1 MKNTKSVL
9 NYLILAGL
17 FITPFIVFLVPSGVF
32 FPYIAG
38 KGFAFRILVEI
49 IFGLFVI
56 LAFID
61 KEYRPRFSWI
71 TKAFIVFTLVILLA
85 DLLGQNPYKS
95 IWSNYERME
104 GFMMLLHLL
113 MYYIVA
119 SSVFQTVRQWFG
131 FFNTNIFASVLMS
144 IYGLFQLGG
153 KATISQ
159 GGVRLD
165 GTFGNSTY
173 LAIYLVFHIFL
184 CVYMLASDAKEKWQK
199 WTYSIIIALE
209 VIMLYFTATRGAI
222 LGLIGGLFLTG
233 LLLLWKE
240 KENKKLRKIAFWL
253 LGGLVILIIGFY
265 SLRSQPFIKNSY
277 VLSRFSTLSVSELK
291 TQGRYFVWPMA
302 IEGIKERPLL
312 GWGQEN
318 FNFVFNKN
326 YNPGLFGQEE
336 WFDRTHNL
344 FLDWLIAGGI
354 VGFLAYLSMYVAL
367 FYYIWRKRS
376 PLKHAQ
382 QSILTGMISAY
393 VFHNIFVFD
402 NLISYIIF
410 FSILAYVHSVSQT
423 REETSGFY
431 TKTFSNGVV
440 SYVVFPLTIILTS
453 TMVYMVNVPAMLAN
467 TTLIRAMSPQ
477 QVGIEKNLELF
488 KQVFS
493 YNSFG
498 SGEAVEQLTQVTSQL
513 FSVQGQISEKTKQD
527 FFDYTKTMI
536 DKKVASSPTDAR
548 YLVFAGNFL
557 NRFAKYSDAIEYL
570 ERALKESP
578 NKQSIH
584 FELGTS
590 YLGVGNTQK
599 MLELFKRAYELKPSS
614 QESQVIYTVGAIYAR
629 NDAVLEEMSK
639 VITRDAVISDPR
651 FYKAYMSIGDT
662 STTITILNARIE
674 KDPGN
679 MQDKLA
685 LAEVYMRLGQKQKAI
700 DIVREMMTLDPT
712 FKDQGEAIIKQIQAQ

>member
-233 LLLLWKE
+233 LLWVLL
-240 KENKKLRKIAFWL
+240 
-253 LGGLVILIIGFY
+253 
-265 SLRSQPFIKNSY
+265 
-277 VLSRFSTLSVSELK
+277 
-291 TQGRYFVWPMA
+291 
-302 IEGIKERPLL
+302 
-312 GWGQEN
+312 
-318 FNFVFNKN
+318 
-326 YNPGLFGQEE
+326 
-336 WFDRTHNL
+336 
-344 FLDWLIAGGI
+344 
-354 VGFLAYLSMYVAL
+354 
-367 FYYIWRKRS
+367 
-376 PLKHAQ
+376 
-382 QSILTGMISAY
+382 
-393 VFHNIFVFD
+393 
-402 NLISYIIF
+402 
-410 FSILAYVHSVSQT
+410 
-423 REETSGFY
+423 
-431 TKTFSNGVV
+431 
-440 SYVVFPLTIILTS
+440 
-453 TMVYMVNVPAMLAN
+453 
-467 TTLIRAMSPQ
+467 
-477 QVGIEKNLELF
+477 
-488 KQVFS
+488 
-493 YNSFG
+493 
-498 SGEAVEQLTQVTSQL
+498 
-513 FSVQGQISEKTKQD
+513 
-527 FFDYTKTMI
+527 
-536 DKKVASSPTDAR
+536 
-548 YLVFAGNFL
+548 
-557 NRFAKYSDAIEYL
+557 FAKSAVH
-570 ERALKESP
+570 K
-578 NKQSIH
+578 KQLCS
-584 FELGTS
+584 L
-590 YLGVGNTQK
+590 
-599 MLELFKRAYELKPSS
+599 
-614 QESQVIYTVGAIYAR
+614 
-629 NDAVLEEMSK
+629 
-639 VITRDAVISDPR
+639 
-651 FYKAYMSIGDT
+651 
-662 STTITILNARIE
+662 
-674 KDPGN
+674 
-679 MQDKLA
+679 
-685 LAEVYMRLGQKQKAI
+685 
-700 DIVREMMTLDPT
+700 
-712 FKDQGEAIIKQIQAQ
+712 